1 VGLVGIATQPIDRY
15 LAALWERGGS
25 DLLLTAF
32 SAPLM
37 RVDGQLIPIEGEPV
51 LDQDDV
57 EGLVLGVL
65 TDELKL
71 ELRQNR
77 EVDFSFSYNNVAR
90 FRVNCFFQM
99 GALAMSLRM
108 IPLRLPT
115 FDELGLPPAVE
126 HFANL
131 PQGLVLVTGP
141 TGSGK
146 STSLAAIIDYINT
159 HRRCHIITIEDPVEY
174 VHVHKSSAISQREV
188 GSDTHSFARAMRA
201 ALREDPDVI
210 LVGEM
215 RDPETVQFALSIAE
229 TGHLVFATL
238 HTNDAPQSLDR
249 ISDMFPAERQNQI
262 RVQLAACLAGVIS
275 QRLLPRVGGGM
286 IAAFEILIA
295 NNPVRSLVREGK
307 THQIRNILSAG
318 RAEGM
323 CTLETWLNHLIAE
336 GQITMEDALSRSM
349 FPKELRPA
357 HATARG
363 SFVNA
368 PA

>member
-1 VGLVGIATQPIDRY
+1 VTIVGISTQPIERY

-25 DLLLTAF
+25 DLLITAY

-37 RVDGQLIPIEGEPV
+37 RVDGQLAPIPGEQV
-51 LDQDDV
+51 LDPDDV
-57 EGLVLGVL
+57 EAIVLGVL
-65 TDELKL
+65 TEDLKA
-71 ELRQNR
+71 ELRTER
-77 EVDFSFSYNNVAR
+77 EVDFSFSFREVAR

-99 GALAMSLRM
+99 GSFAMSLRM

-115 FDELGLPPAVE
+115 FEELGLPPAVE
-126 HFANL
+126 YFANL

-159 HRRCHIITIEDPVEY
+159 NRRCHIITIEDPVEY
-174 VHVHKSSAISQREV
+174 VHLHKSSAVSQREV
-188 GSDTHSFARAMRA
+188 GSDTHTFARAMRA

-249 ISDMFPAERQNQI
+249 IVDMFPAEQHNQI

-286 IAAFEILIA
+286 VAAFELLIA
-295 NNPVRSLVREGK
+295 NNPVRALVREGK
-307 THQIRNILSAG
+307 THQIRNVLSAG

-323 CTLETWLNHLIAE
+323 CTLETWLNHLIAN
-336 GQITMEDALSRSM
+336 GLITMDDALSRSM
-349 FPKELRPA
+349 YPKELRPGPA
-357 HATARG
+357 AA
-363 SFVNA
+363 NLA
-368 PA
+368 PVSP